1 MADLYLSLQ
10 DIESDKEK
18 LVADFND
25 LKEKLQSMETSM
37 NAMRNNLNALS
48 GAIQQ
53 SDKLIKMT
61 KEKKN
66 KKWKL

>member
-10 DIESDKEK
+10 DLENDKEK
-18 LVADFND
+18 LVVDFNN
-25 LKEKLQSMETSM
+25 LKEKLQTMETSM

-66 KKWKL
+66 KK

>member
-66 KKWKL
+66 KK

>member
-1 MADLYLSLQ
+1 MAELYLSLQ

-18 LVADFND
+18 LVTDFND

-37 NAMRNNLNALS
+37 NAMKNNLNALS

-53 SDKLIKMT
+53 SDKLIKMI

-66 KKWKL
+66 KK

>member
-18 LVADFND
+18 LVADFSD

-66 KKWKL
+66 KK